1 MSYDILCRFLIDE
14 FSRDFATLFM
24 GKPIDLTILS
34 PKELSVQPIRADSLI
49 LHQSEDSVLH
59 IEFQTDPDQEIP
71 FRMADYR
78 LRGYRRFGEKDMRQV
93 VIYLRKT
100 NSPLVHQTEFILP
113 QMTHRFEVIR
123 LWEQPTELFLNA
135 PGLLPFAA
143 LTRTENAEEVL
154 NEVAQ
159 LIERIDNRQQQ
170 ANLVAA
176 SSVLAGLV
184 LDRELINRILRR
196 DIMRESPIYQDILA
210 EGRQEGRQ
218 EAIAEIARNLLLSGM
233 SVEQIM
239 NVTGLTRER
248 VEQLTNRD
256 SE

>member
-1 MSYDILCRFLIDE
+1 
-14 FSRDFATLFM
+14 
-24 GKPIDLTILS
+24 
-34 PKELSVQPIRADSLI
+34 
-49 LHQSEDSVLH
+49 
-59 IEFQTDPDQEIP
+59 
-71 FRMADYR
+71 
-78 LRGYRRFGEKDMRQV
+78 MRQV

-100 NSPLVHQTEFILP
+100 NSPLVYQTEFILP

-143 LTRTENAEEVL
+143 LTRTENPEEVL

-159 LIERIDNRQQQ
+159 LIERIENRQQQ
-170 ANLVAA
+170 ANLAAA

-210 EGRQEGRQ
+210 EGREVGFQEGRQ
-218 EAIAEIARNLLLSGM
+218 EAIAEIARNLLRSGM

>member
-1 MSYDILCRFLIDE
+1 
-14 FSRDFATLFM
+14 
-24 GKPIDLTILS
+24 
-34 PKELSVQPIRADSLI
+34 
-49 LHQSEDSVLH
+49 
-59 IEFQTDPDQEIP
+59 
-71 FRMADYR
+71 
-78 LRGYRRFGEKDMRQV
+78 MRQV

-100 NSPLVHQTEFILP
+100 NSSLVHQTEFILP

-135 PGLLPFAA
+135 PGLFPFAA